1 MMYKIASRIY
11 QIGLFVWNT
20 LINKIPINKVR
31 KFFLRLLGAKLSS
44 NCVIFR
50 RCEMIKPIGLKVGKS
65 SSIGWFSLV
74 DARGGITIGNNVT
87 VASYSKL
94 ITAKHDIEDP
104 MFMANTAPIVIED
117 YAWVCTGSTI
127 LGGVTIGRGA
137 VVMAGAVVTKDV
149 PPMTVV
155 GGVPAKHV
163 KDRKTEPIFEDDM
176 KWVFLN

>member
-1 MMYKIASRIY
+1 MAHRLARRIY
-11 QIGLFVWNT
+11 HICLFIWNS
-20 LINKIPINKVR
+20 LINKIPINTLR

-50 RCEMIKPIGLKVGKS
+50 RCEMIKPLGLKVGKG

-87 VASYSKL
+87 VASYTKMV
-94 ITAKHDIEDP
+94 TGTHDIEDP
-104 MFMANTAPIVIED
+104 LFHASFNPIVIED
-117 YAWVCTGSTI
+117 YAWICTGATI
-127 LGGVTIGRGA
+127 LGGVKIGRGS

-155 GGVPAKHV
+155 GGVPAKFV
-163 KDRKTEPIFEDDM
+163 KERKTEPMFQDDM